1 MSRYRDLALNF
12 VVKEEYREV
21 FSSVIIKGN
30 SYSNTDGVLNDF
42 IQTMKDCNS
51 SFSRM
56 LHIDYNQETGECS
69 LKIEYNVHNI
79 EFHSLVREF
88 TEISLP
94 NVADE
99 IVYLYDYLEDE

>member
-1 MSRYRDLALNF
+1 MSRYRDFALNF

-21 FSSVIIKGN
+21 F
-30 SYSNTDGVLNDF
+30 
-42 IQTMKDCNS
+42 NS
-51 SFSRM
+51 SIIGGNLSQF
-56 LHIDYNQETGECS
+56 LTYNKATGDCS

>member
-1 MSRYRDLALNF
+1 MSRYRDLALKC
-12 VVKEEYREV
+12 VIKEEYREV

-30 SYSNTDGVLNDF
+30 SYSSTDGVLNDF

-88 TEISLP
+88 TEILLP